1 MPTNVEKQEVRLEL
15 TGLRQIEAGLQR
27 LVGTIDQKL
36 SGVHAVTNRLGASM
50 TGLVAKVGLA
60 VGALAG
66 GAGFTALVTAG
77 LKFNSTVENARLG
90 IAAVQKQFDPERF
103 KTFADAIA
111 VSGQAID
118 LLKEKAKVSP
128 ATFEQLVEGFQS
140 VTGPATA
147 AGIAMK
153 DQVDLVV
160 LMSQALA
167 GLGIR
172 SEQLIQESRALITGN
187 INADAAAAKILNIT
201 AEDIR
206 NAKEAGTLFE
216 FLTGKLKAFEEAGK
230 LGATSWS
237 TLWSNLQDGLTQA
250 AGTATMPLFEVIKSG
265 LEAIVAFDWEGAG
278 KMAAGYVDAVIAA
291 WREGRLDEIIV
302 LTVRAGWEMVSE
314 WIGANVQKLFNSA
327 AIMEGITR
335 ASVTIGMAL
344 VRGIVGL
351 LIDGLTLGIEAWVGS
366 LLQQMALFTGAWS
379 MPIRK
384 AIAEIGEQFL
394 AATVDMREGSKKAL
408 DGIEEGLRKSLGIE
422 NAINEATGEE
432 ITARQQL
439 LGLINKSVGVR
450 EKEATA
456 AKAAA
461 AAVTEQ
467 SSKATKKPATGAGR
481 LTAEEAA
488 EARRAAAEDRGL
500 IDSDFRSTAQSKR
513 GMRIAALRKE
523 IALADAQEAGLL
535 DASRAPGL
543 TNEDRDALIQG
554 SRSARSEGRGLRA
567 DLRREEA
574 TVDPNSFADEFDSKL
589 TEIEERMGTFAENIA
604 DMMGSV
610 IGGAVDGIAGSI
622 EGIIKGTMDWGDALR
637 NVASSILNAV
647 ISAIAQMFAQWIVK
661 MTLLNALEALF
672 STQRKARTA
681 TEIPGNVANSAA
693 AAGGSWGM
701 SSIIGLVAF
710 VALMGAAMAMGGA
723 FAKGGR
729 PPVGRV
735 SLVGE
740 EGPELFVP
748 DQPGTIL
755 TNRITNRIVGAIAS
769 PSMTEG
775 DQGRGVGA
783 GGSRT
788 ASAAPGAGKRA
799 RDGSMN
805 VVMVDNRNQARDFLA
820 GADGEAVIV
829 DIVRRNAVR
838 VGIPS

>member
-15 TGLRQIEAGLQR
+15 TGLRQIESGLQR

-36 SGVHAVTNRLGASM
+36 SGVHGITTRLGSSL
-50 TGLVAKVGLA
+50 TGLVTKVGLA

-77 LKFNSTVENARLG
+77 LKFNSTIENARLG

-111 VSGQAID
+111 ISGQAID
-118 LLKEKAKVSP
+118 LLKDKAKTSP
-128 ATFEQLVEGFQS
+128 ATFEQLVEGFQA

-187 INADAAAAKILNIT
+187 INADAAAAKILGIT
-201 AEDIR
+201 AEDIK

-216 FLTGKLKAFEEAGK
+216 FLTGKLKAFEEAGR

-250 AGTATMPLFEVIKSG
+250 AGTATLPLFEVIKEG
-265 LEAIVAFDWEGAG
+265 LGELTAFDWEGAG

-291 WREGRLDEIIV
+291 WREGRFDEIVV
-302 LTVRAGWEMVSE
+302 LTIRAAWETVSE
-314 WIGANVQKLFNSA
+314 WVSGNVQRIFTSA

-344 VRGIVGL
+344 LRGIATL
-351 LIDGLTLGIEAWVGS
+351 LIDGLTLAIEAWVGDI
-366 LLQQMALFTGAWS
+366 LNKMALFTGAWS

-384 AIAEIGEQFL
+384 AIAEMGDQFL
-394 AATVDMREGSKKAL
+394 AMTVDLREGSKKAL

-422 NAINEATGEE
+422 NAINDATGEE
-432 ITARQQL
+432 VTARKQL
-439 LGLINKSVGVR
+439 LDLINKSVGVR
-450 EKEATA
+450 TKEAEV

-461 AAVTEQ
+461 AAVPAGTP
-467 SSKATKKPATGAGR
+467 KKVAPKGGGR

-488 EARRAAAEDRGL
+488 EARQAAAETRSL
-500 IDSDFRSTAQSKR
+500 IDADFRTRSQDKR
-513 GMRIAALRKE
+513 GMRIAALRSE
-523 IALADAQEAGLL
+523 IDLAGQQEA
-535 DASRAPGL
+535 DMTARANERGIAP
-543 TNEDRDALIQG
+543 EDRESLLAGAKQ
-554 SRSARSEGRGLRA
+554 ARGAQRGLRA
-567 DLRREEA
+567 ELNREEA
-574 TVDPNSFADEFDSKL
+574 TADPYSFADTFDAKL
-589 TEIEERMGTFAENIA
+589 TEIEERMGTFSENIA

-610 IGGAVDGIAGSI
+610 IGASVDGIATSI
-622 EGIIKGTMDWGDALR
+622 EGLIKGTMDWGDALR
-637 NVASSILNAV
+637 NIGSTILNAL
-647 ISAIAQMFAQWIVK
+647 ISSIAQMFAQWIIK

-681 TEIPGNVANSAA
+681 SEIPGNVANSAA
-693 AAGGSWGM
+693 ASGGSWGT
-701 SSIIGLVAF
+701 SAIIGLVAF

-748 DQPGTIL
+748 DKPGVIL
-755 TNRITNRIVGAIAS
+755 TNRMTEKIIGGIAS
-769 PSMTEG
+769 PSMTEAE
-775 DQGRGVGA
+775 QGRGTGA
-783 GGSRT
+783 SGGRLVNGG
-788 ASAAPGAGKRA
+788 PGAASRA
-799 RDGSMN
+799 GSGSVN
-805 VVMVDNRNQARDFLA
+805 VVMVDDRNQARDFLRS
-820 GADGEAVIV
+820 ADGESTIV
-829 DIVRRNAVR
+829 EIVRRNSVR
-838 VGIPS
+838 VGIPT